1 MIYRDSQLRI
11 FKNVQRREWLK
22 QNRLREPF
30 IRQWKQ
36 RLTKYFTDLGNDLK
50 EDFAYGSNTLVD
62 LRINNSANILR
73 NIMRVQ
79 YIIVANAFK
88 NYFMDRTQNVKDF
101 DTEFETRLDTYVET
115 NVGELVT
122 NINETTR
129 NRIKNV
135 ISDGFDSGQSVNET
149 GNALRNTIIG
159 MGAYRANLIARTEV
173 HRTASFANEISAE
186 SMNIAGTQKEWVAVQ
201 DARTRVTH
209 AIASGQRVG
218 LQEQFVVGG
227 ERLKYPGDPAG
238 SPENTINC
246 RCVSIYTTPDFL

>member
-11 FKNVQRREWLK
+11 FKNVQKREWLK

-30 IRQWKQ
+30 IRQWRQ
-36 RLTKYFTDLGNDLK
+36 RLKKYFNDLGNDLK

-79 YIIVANAFK
+79 YVIVANAFK
-88 NYFMDRTQNVKDF
+88 NYFLDRTQNVKDF

-129 NRIKNV
+129 NRIKKLIV
-135 ISDGFDSGQSVNET
+135 T
-149 GNALRNTIIG
+149 GK
-159 MGAYRANLIARTEV
+159 
-173 HRTASFANEISAE
+173 
-186 SMNIAGTQKEWVAVQ
+186 Q
-201 DARTRVTH
+201 
-209 AIASGQRVG
+209 
-218 LQEQFVVGG
+218 
-227 ERLKYPGDPAG
+227 
-238 SPENTINC
+238 
-246 RCVSIYTTPDFL
+246 